1 MEVNSSIE
9 TNANAAT
16 AKVKYDAFVIKP
28 TAMKLSLTVASRNW
42 LVVLLNKTPAS
53 RQGYQRYFARV
64 SRSLFSALTQASA
77 IAELVE

>member
-28 TAMKLSLTVASRNW
+28 TAMKLSLTVASQNW
-42 LVVLLNKTPAS
+42 LGISAQQNP
-53 RQGYQRYFARV
+53 RQSAGV
-64 SRSLFSALTQASA
+64 SALLCTGLQKF
-77 IAELVE
+77 V